1 MPPKNVVVPTPAW
14 GLDLY
19 FHDKD
24 APRIERF
31 SIAAPAAARKVP
43 PTPAAPSTDAGL
55 TKLRD
60 RLAKLGYKLPDG
72 HLELLLTYA
81 SLGRVFGIRRPWSE
95 DLEALQRYAVP
106 PKDKKIDGET
116 VHLALVV
123 AQLISLAELLAAIA
137 EPAPPD
143 ADADTD
149 PELKLVLRK
158 SREPVAADEPETPL
172 SKYIDGEALN
182 LPLKEDFTV
191 FTTDQAGMQSL
202 AGWAV
207 TRFARVLTWDST
219 QEPPYEQP
227 TVVLRKLL
235 KGLLLCQRAAAA
247 DPGLHDRL
255 KTRTQAVSRQLKRW
269 LPAAQPPGGCIT
281 DNALEAGTPTS
292 PARKEAWGEQDTSP
306 KTRAP
311 APTARVKAEFAGR
324 VGRWST
330 LTLTRAGAEGNVK
343 LGTVQVPVDIQPAA
357 VAGADSGWT
366 EGYHYFYLS
375 PPLPTPEEMRLDHL
389 RIYAHFSR
397 GMPGLSSGEFFR
409 PIEADDLD
417 LASTGGVKR
426 YQNGALLFTPKFL
439 SAKRDQTAGRMS
451 IHVLENNAEKTRAMK
466 YPLDEETLKLWR
478 IGRENAVLLTGFLAE
493 QAYLNVEQRHSLG
506 FGVKNLTS
514 AKSFVAHEWHEFR
527 FVDALKSLSI
537 TALGA
542 GAALTTLFLGGAP
555 LLVAL
560 TGLGASMALD
570 PFSARITDPSK
581 LTKRRKFLFAD
592 NRLRTVADPAVSA
605 SMADVIRK
613 GVSSVE
619 DWLLKKGMEEPPE
632 NKVIGKDNLPQDDVK
647 DVGKLIRRAYVHLDI
662 VRENLE
668 KLNGPQL
675 QDAKRYKLLGE
686 TCHHMQKSWRY
697 LAPSVIFASA
707 AYDVYVR
714 IVQQWNIVYP
724 AVEAACISRIYEL
737 QAMEGLL
744 DTATVTDK
752 VMKWFGLKSDDKPR
766 ITTELQAM
774 RASIERATPP
784 VAGGEVPDTA
794 SPATSP
800 PDGRFDSARPGYT
813 VGAKVGST
821 LTEWLSNWDF
831 KTDEPAPAREDK
843 IEDVNALGSEIGAM
857 NKRTAEHVMTWGY
870 LMDNPT
876 LSANLMES
884 RVFGGSESD
893 NAIKAAWQK
902 AQDPSYVTQIKHKW
916 SNWRR
921 EKTKGEQ
928 GQVGVQKFFGFALSF
943 AGPMITQGAEQAI
956 KITIT
961 ASSRLF
967 FLAGKKVGKFAM
979 KRGGVK
985 KDMKESGLLTTRTM
999 ARSSL
1004 KPSTAQAEELDNEDD
1019 RFNEE
1024 LFDSD
1029 LLQSGASFVG
1039 TSLVRKIAFRM
1050 YMAATSLQALDGE
1063 EGDKEAAKLTG
1074 NMDGVVGYLRYLY
1087 EYHHH
1092 MDKLEFYLMG
1102 CLTYLSVL
1110 SDVAEVY
1117 EAKLVSALE
1126 SLPPESAGN
1135 LGSGLESNQS
1145 QKRSSR

>member
-1 MPPKNVVVPTPAW
+1 MPKKNQGVPPGPTW

-24 APRIERF
+24 APRLERF
-31 SIAAPAAARKVP
+31 SIAAPASVSKVP
-43 PTPAAPSTDAGL
+43 PTPAASSNDEGL

-60 RLAKLGYKLPDG
+60 RLGKLGYKLPDG
-72 HLELLLTYA
+72 HLELFLTYA
-81 SLGRVFGIRRPWSE
+81 SLGRVFGIRRPWPE
-95 DLEALQRYAVP
+95 DLEALQRCSVP
-106 PKDKKIDGET
+106 HKNKKIDGET

-137 EPAPPD
+137 APAPPD

-149 PELKLVLRK
+149 PKLKLVLRK
-158 SREPVAADEPETPL
+158 SREPVAADEPETSL
-172 SKYIDGEALN
+172 SKYIDGAALN

-207 TRFARVLTWDST
+207 TCFARVLTWDST
-219 QEPPYEQP
+219 QELPHEQP
-227 TVVLRKLL
+227 TVVLHKLL
-235 KGLLLCQRAAAA
+235 KDLLLCQRAAAA

-255 KTRTQAVSRQLKRW
+255 KTRTQAVSRQLNRW
-269 LPAAQPPGGCIT
+269 LPAAQTPGGHIT
-281 DNALEAGTPTS
+281 DNALEAGTPTP
-292 PARKEAWGEQDTSP
+292 PAHKEAWGEQDTSP

-330 LTLTRAGAEGNVK
+330 LTLTRAGAEGEVK
-343 LGTVQVPVDIQPAA
+343 LGIVQVPVDIQPPA

-375 PPLPTPEEMRLDHL
+375 PPLPKLEEMRLDHL
-389 RIYAHFSR
+389 RTNAHFSR
-397 GMPGLSSGEFFR
+397 GTPGLSSGEFFR
-409 PIEADDLD
+409 PIEADDSDLD
-417 LASTGGVKR
+417 STGGVKR

-439 SAKRDQTAGRMS
+439 SATGDATAGRMS
-451 IHVLENNAEKTRAMK
+451 IHVLENNAEKTRAVK

-493 QAYLNVEQRHSLG
+493 QAYLNVEQRHSAG
-506 FGVKNLTS
+506 FGFKNLTS

-581 LTKRRKFLFAD
+581 LTKRREFLFED
-592 NRLRTVADPAVSA
+592 NRLRTVPDPAVSA
-605 SMADVIRK
+605 SMADVIRQ
-613 GVSSVE
+613 GVSTVE

-632 NKVIGKDNLPQDDVK
+632 NKLIGKDNMPQDDVK

-668 KLNGPQL
+668 KLNGPEL
-675 QDAKRYKLLGE
+675 QDAKRYKMLGE

-714 IVQQWNIVYP
+714 IAQQWNIVYP
-724 AVEAACISRIYEL
+724 TVEAACISRIYEL
-737 QAMEGLL
+737 QTTEELL
-744 DTATVTDK
+744 NTSKVTDK
-752 VMKWFGLKSDDKPR
+752 VMKWFGITSNDKQRIEAELK
-766 ITTELQAM
+766 AM
-774 RASIERATPP
+774 RDSIDPAAPKLVTSE
-784 VAGGEVPDTA
+784 GGGHF
-794 SPATSP
+794 S
-800 PDGRFDSARPGYT
+800 GARPGYT

-831 KTDEPAPAREDK
+831 KADEPAPAGEDK
-843 IEDVNALGSEIGAM
+843 IEAGDALGSHIGAM
-857 NKRTAEHVMTWGY
+857 NKRAAEHLMTWGY
-870 LMDNPT
+870 LTDNPT
-876 LSANLMES
+876 ISGNLMQNK
-884 RVFGGSESD
+884 VFGGSESD

-928 GQVGVQKFFGFALSF
+928 KQVGVQKFFGFALSF

-967 FLAGKKVGKFAM
+967 FLAGKKVGKFAI

-999 ARSSL
+999 ARSRL

-1024 LFDSD
+1024 LFNSD

-1050 YMAATSLQALDGE
+1050 YMVATSLQALDGE

-1110 SDVAEVY
+1110 GDVAEVY
-1117 EAKLVSALE
+1117 EQNLVDALE
-1126 SLPPESAGN
+1126 KLPPGSAVN
-1135 LGSGLESNQS
+1135 LENGLAGRQRQE
-1145 QKRSSR
+1145 RSPQ